1 MENQRRSGNLEPFI
15 PAFNWLHF
23 NGGFKRRSIWLY
35 QNGPSWQPHWA
46 LLKHRSKSGS
56 KTAAPSSKSCGKVEK
71 SPQSNMLLPVNLP
84 PARLRQLLPGTFH
97 RLKESTV
104 STPVYLRAAALPTRL
119 RLHRFWQ
126 TTPGTQLR
134 TLRRIC
140 SLLWSST
147 TTTPP

>member
-1 MENQRRSGNLEPFI
+1 MKRKLDLSQADLSYRMLVGKYFAFI
-15 PAFNWLHF
+15 RVFV
-23 NGGFKRRSIWLY
+23 
-35 QNGPSWQPHWA
+35 
-46 LLKHRSKSGS
+46 RSKSGS

-84 PARLRQLLPGTFH
+84 PARLRQLLHGTFH